1 MVLASRRTCILS
13 LFRTCSHYCDAFVCY
28 KVLEQRHE
36 ACIVPP
42 TRGLSVSL
50 FLSLLDFDGTKTYG
64 IGRKQKGIDWCVDKK
79 H

>member
-1 MVLASRRTCILS
+1 MVSLSRRTRILS
-13 LFRTCSHYCDAFVCY
+13 LFRTCSNYCDAFVCY

-50 FLSLLDFDGTKTYG
+50 FVALLDLTG
-64 IGRKQKGIDWCVDKK
+64 
-79 H
+79 

>member
-1 MVLASRRTCILS
+1 MVSRRTRILS

-50 FLSLLDFDGTKTYG
+50 FLSLLDLTG
-64 IGRKQKGIDWCVDKK
+64 
-79 H
+79 